1 MPPRAKPTRT
11 TATTAASPKPDLQ
24 NEQVQGTGDT
34 HPTEPKSQTAKA
46 VTSKKTAA
54 KQAAGPVSAETGMG
68 TVDTHSNAETLDTH
82 SKAAT
87 KTKDTAATVAGSK
100 KASPKK
106 AATPG
111 TVEGTVDT
119 HQTKTNSTKQ
129 AASLRL
135 AKAELK
141 RLDWICQQLLATDH
155 VDPRQQLLSKHE
167 KMASNP
173 FRFMRG
179 SAGLFYAD
187 LQQGVLKLPASIA
200 QWPLT
205 MVQGD
210 CHLSNLG
217 LFTEE
222 GSSGDLVKFGPN
234 DFDDACIGHAGWD
247 LLRLSLSFILA
258 VRYCRA
264 VQQGE
269 LDDAETRDAL
279 PKQALADDNDI
290 RSALLQLQQSY
301 RRTSMKIIEDPEVRY
316 HAITD
321 FDKDHVLKPLLKKAI
336 ARSLKGDKFWS
347 HSSLAKQVDLNQLP
361 LRFKDKPGKLQRP
374 DATQLQVLREVFA
387 PYAGDYIHDIVLRLG
402 AGTGSLN
409 MQRYYLLV
417 GPAQITSKDDLT
429 LCYLVEVK
437 QQRSAAPLAFFSE
450 LSPMNRLSPAH
461 LTVDCQ
467 RQMLRRPDLVL
478 DELQW
483 DGNHYLVRSL
493 HHANVDIEPADVVS
507 AKALWQYADACGQ
520 AMALV
525 HNRGDRRSI
534 RFAKAVA
541 ATPEQ
546 DWQQLVTNI
555 WQYAAQQQRDCALL
569 QQQLQQTRGRG
580 VV

>member
-1 MPPRAKPTRT
+1 MT
-11 TATTAASPKPDLQ
+11 
-24 NEQVQGTGDT
+24 
-34 HPTEPKSQTAKA
+34 QTAPQLTRNTALNKA
-46 VTSKKTAA
+46 DS
-54 KQAAGPVSAETGMG
+54 SR
-68 TVDTHSNAETLDTH
+68 
-82 SKAAT
+82 
-87 KTKDTAATVAGSK
+87 
-100 KASPKK
+100 
-106 AATPG
+106 
-111 TVEGTVDT
+111 
-119 HQTKTNSTKQ
+119 
-129 AASLRL
+129 LR
-135 AKAELK
+135 
-141 RLDWICQQLLATDH
+141 WICQQLLATDH
-155 VDPRQQLLSKHE
+155 VDPRQQLLSKHQ
-167 KMASNP
+167 KMASNA

-187 LQQGVLKLPASIA
+187 LQQGSLQLPPSIE

-205 MVQGD
+205 LVQGD

-222 GSSGDLVKFGPN
+222 GSSGDLITFGPN
-234 DFDDACIGHAGWD
+234 DFDDACVGRAGWD
-247 LLRLSLSFILA
+247 LLRLALSMILA
-258 VRYCRA
+258 VRYCTA
-264 VQQGE
+264 VQQGAIA
-269 LDDAETRDAL
+269 DRDTASAL
-279 PKQALADDNDI
+279 PSQPLANDSDI
-290 RSALLQLQQSY
+290 RSALQQLLQNY
-301 RRTSMKIIEDPEVRY
+301 RRTCLRILDEPDVRY
-316 HAITD
+316 QAIAD

-336 ARSLKGDKFWS
+336 ARSLKGEKFWS

-417 GPAQITSKDDLT
+417 GPEQLTSKDDLT

-437 QQRSAAPLAFFSE
+437 QQRGAAPLAFFAD
-450 LSPMNRLSPAH
+450 LNPMNRLSPAH

-467 RQMLRRPDLVL
+467 RHMQRRPDLVL

-493 HHANVDIEPADVVS
+493 HHANVDIEPADVVT

-525 HNRGDRRSI
+525 HNRGDRRSL

-541 ATPEQ
+541 ATSDS
-546 DWQQLVTNI
+546 DWQRLI
-555 WQYAAQQQRDCALL
+555 EEAWRYAAQQQRDCELL
-569 QQQLQQTRGRG
+569 QRQLQQTQRSLDKASAP
-580 VV
+580 VAASSA